1 MKRIMASLAIALLT
15 VTAIS
20 AKDYVKYEK
29 RCLKADDI
37 ICKVFIQDSTGDSYA
52 EFYKANDGTY
62 CCKCVGG
69 KPVYDK
75 DGKLVYDT
83 LNPDPELRKIP
94 VHQAVI
100 IAGLKYNPAKKQW
113 DGGKIHNP
121 GNRLEKANC
130 TVDFVDD
137 GKTVRVFGNLMGIGK
152 SVYWKVVE

>member
-1 MKRIMASLAIALLT
+1 MKRIIATLALTLLA
-15 VTAIS
+15 VTAIY
-20 AKDYVKYEK
+20 AKDYVKYEQ

-37 ICKVFIQDSTGDSYA
+37 VCKVFIQDATGDSYA
-52 EFYKANDGTY
+52 VFYKAKDGTY
-62 CCKCVGG
+62 CCKCVDG
-69 KPVYDK
+69 KPEYGK
-75 DGKLVYDT
+75 DGKLIYDT

-94 VHQAVI
+94 IHQAVI

>member
-52 EFYKANDGTY
+52 EFYKAKDGTY

-94 VHQAVI
+94 IHQAVI